1 MSEVIIV
8 LQEEFRA
15 CADLRIGSPTGWY
28 DSAPN
33 TDEDRDGSVQDLVR
47 AEAGAGEVGLSLC
60 LVWLVTV
67 LLCTGRYES
76 L

>member
-15 CADLRIGSPTGWY
+15 CADLRISSPSGWY

-47 AEAGAGEVGLSLC
+47 AEAGAGEVGLSLG